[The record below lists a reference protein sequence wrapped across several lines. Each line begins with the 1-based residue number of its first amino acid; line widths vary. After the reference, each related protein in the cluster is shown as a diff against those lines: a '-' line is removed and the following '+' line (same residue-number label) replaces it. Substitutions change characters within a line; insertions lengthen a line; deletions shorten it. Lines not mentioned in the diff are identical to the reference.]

1 MLQAHLAR
9 LHFFIV
15 GIYSMESHYEAYCQD
30 IHEWTNQA
38 VRLPKE
44 FRFDCDEVFVRKQG
58 DEIVISP
65 KQNTWDDFFDQS
77 PAFDEKFMDDR
88 EQSEPQNRGFY

>member
-1 MLQAHLAR
+1 MNHIAKIFMNGR
-9 LHFFIV
+9 
-15 GIYSMESHYEAYCQD
+15 S
-30 IHEWTNQA
+30 QA

-65 KQNTWDDFFDQS
+65 KQSTWDDFFDQS
-77 PAFDEKFMDDR
+77 PAFDENFMDDR
-88 EQSEPQNRGFY
+88 A

>member
-1 MLQAHLAR
+1 MKHIAKIFMNGR
-9 LHFFIV
+9 
-15 GIYSMESHYEAYCQD
+15 
-30 IHEWTNQA
+30 NQA

-65 KQNTWDDFFDQS
+65 KQNTWDDFFDQA
-77 PAFDEKFMDDR
+77 PAFDENFMDDR
-88 EQSEPQNRGFY
+88 AQS